1 MGMGKN
7 FCPTQRTIAC
17 YSLTP
22 WLDNTLRT
30 DLHPTARRHPPTLGT
45 DLLAD
50 MGCPPV
56 AHSADD
62 CSTEKQKE
70 VGDTPL

>member
-1 MGMGKN
+1 M
-7 FCPTQRTIAC
+7 QRTNAC
-17 YSLTP
+17 NGATP
-22 WLDNTLRT
+22 WCNIPLWT
-30 DLHPTARRHPPTLGT
+30 DLYPTARRHPPTLGI

-50 MGCPPV
+50 MDCPPV

-62 CSTEKQKE
+62 CSTEKQKK